1 MVRSDRRINFT
12 DAAKRDIAEIR
23 TYTLKEWGERQRD
36 AYLAKLETKFTQLCA
51 APELGGDRSW
61 MMAGVRSHS
70 AGSHII
76 YYQDTGKKFT
86 IVRVLHKSMDAE
98 RHLSTWKN

>member
-1 MVRSDRRINFT
+1 MPRSERRIDFT

-23 TYTLKEWGERQRD
+23 AYTLKEWGEKQRD

-51 APELGGDRSW
+51 APEMGVDRSW
-61 MMAGVRSHS
+61 MKAGARSYP

-76 YYQDTGKKFT
+76 YYLDTGEKFT
-86 IVRVLHKSMDAE
+86 IVRVLHKLMDAE
-98 RHLSTWKN
+98 RHLSSWEN